1 MREAVDAKAKPDAGC
16 AAISMVPELRNYLIY
31 ALCYFEAGHTV
42 LPEWLGAR
50 PLPDFGMLARRG
62 YRRCPFSTACADD
75 RGSAEYNGRLAGRAS
90 KLIPRMRRELIYFLV
105 AIQVLTRLPVPRMHG
120 FAERWVE
127 RGVKY
132 FPLTGAIVGAVCAIV
147 LLGASHLWHGVLPA
161 LLAVAAGILITGG
174 LHEDGFA
181 DFFDSMGGATRE
193 ARLAIM
199 KDSRIGTYGALALG
213 AGVAVKLFALSELPL
228 WTAAAGLVAAHA
240 GGRLATVA
248 VISLLPYAGG
258 ISAAKI
264 KPLGRGVTR
273 ADLAIAGIFGLLPL
287 LLLRGG
293 YALPALAVSACAAL
307 AVALCA
313 RRLLGG
319 YTGDVLGAVEQIYEI
334 TFLLAL
340 AACV

>member
-1 MREAVDAKAKPDAGC
+1 M
-16 AAISMVPELRNYLIY
+16 
-31 ALCYFEAGHTV
+31 
-42 LPEWLGAR
+42 
-50 PLPDFGMLARRG
+50 
-62 YRRCPFSTACADD
+62 
-75 RGSAEYNGRLAGRAS
+75 
-90 KLIPRMRRELIYFLV
+90 
-105 AIQVLTRLPVPRMHG
+105 QVLTRLPVPRMQG

-132 FPLTGAIVGAVCAIV
+132 FPLTGAIVGGVCAGI
-147 LLGASHLWHGVLPA
+147 LLGTSLLWHGVLPA
-161 LLAVAAGILITGG
+161 LLTVAAGILITGG

-213 AGVAVKLFALSELPL
+213 AGIATKIFALAGLPL
-228 WTAAAGLVAAHA
+228 AIALPALIAAHA
-240 GGRLATVA
+240 GGRLAAVA

-273 ADLAIAGIFGLLPL
+273 ADLAVAGIFGLAPAL
-287 LLLRGG
+287 LLPGRF
-293 YALPALAVSACAAL
+293 AVTALAAAAIAAL
-307 AVALCA
+307 IAA
-313 RRLLGG
+313 RSASRLLGG

-334 TFLLAL
+334 SFLLAL